1 MSPNVSKMS
10 PKCLENVSKCLDRDI
25 SPFRLHQSLITNVTP
40 GSLANNGWNHVLNM
54 GITYIYD
61 ISNIE
66 TSSNMPL
73 YLDSHTNNEK
83 VLSELLKNIVIN
95 TIDFFF
101 IGKCLT
107 YSFSLL
113 SFLLPKSQ

>member
-1 MSPNVSKMS
+1 MS
-10 PKCLENVSKCLDRDI
+10 LLRYFGDI
-25 SPFRLHQSLITNVTP
+25 SPYRLHQSLIPNVTP

-83 VLSELLKNIVIN
+83 VLSELLKKVNPVMRH
-95 TIDFFF
+95 FFNR
-101 IGKCLT
+101 C
-107 YSFSLL
+107 
-113 SFLLPKSQ
+113 